1 MKYYLLILFALITIV
16 TSCGKHD
23 YINAIPANS
32 TAIISANATDITEE
46 QSPFASLLT
55 MLFDNNVQYIKGI
68 DVTKEIYLFAA
79 GDGNIGVCAPIA
91 DNDDFNEFVT
101 GLINLGILKNH
112 KELDNKEF
120 YTLKNQWV
128 LGYDNST
135 LLIIGPVTGAEAE
148 SHLRRRMSRL
158 MEKDDNE
165 SIKNSMLWQHLQEQ
179 KGDTR
184 MVALA
189 SSLPEQIA
197 LAATL
202 GAPKGTSADDVLLE
216 AELTYKDGVLQLLGT
231 TCSYNPNIKQAL
243 KETQAL
249 YRPITADWQKF
260 TGDTT
265 AIGIF
270 VNVDGEKFIP
280 CLQRNKALNTM
291 LMGTDS
297 YDIIRNSNGNIGIF
311 TDFKQQK
318 DGESTFSA
326 RVQKLPD
333 DENKQ
338 GKDKLIVVVN
348 IEALS
353 TPMKQVIAP
362 CIGNIKKIIYNMRVE

>member
-1 MKYYLLILFALITIV
+1 MKYYLLILFALITVV
-16 TSCGKHD
+16 TSCSKHD
-23 YINAIPANS
+23 YVNAIPRNS
-32 TAIISANATDITEE
+32 TAIISTNATDITEK

-55 MLFDNNVQYIKGI
+55 MLFDNNVQHIKGI
-68 DVTKEIYLFAA
+68 DIAKEIYLFAS

-91 DNDDFNEFVT
+91 DSNDFNDFITE
-101 GLINLGILKNH
+101 LINLGILKNH
-112 KELDNKEF
+112 KELDNKDF
-120 YTLKNQWV
+120 YTLKDQWI

-135 LLIIGPVTGAEAE
+135 LLIIGPVTGTEAEA
-148 SHLRRRMSRL
+148 HLRRRMSRL

-165 SIKNSMLWQHLQEQ
+165 SVKSSMLWQHLQEQ
-179 KGDTR
+179 KGGTR

-189 SSLPEQIA
+189 SSLPEQIS

-216 AELTYKDGVLQLLGT
+216 AELTYKDGVLQLFGT
-231 TCSYNPNIKQAL
+231 TSSYNPNIKQAL
-243 KETQAL
+243 KETQTL
-249 YRPITADWQKF
+249 YRPITADWQNL

-270 VNVDGEKFIP
+270 VNVEGEKFIP

-297 YDIIRNSNGNIGIF
+297 YDIIRNSNGNISIF
-311 TDFKQQK
+311 TDLKQRK

-338 GKDKLIVVVN
+338 GKDRLIVVVN

-353 TPMKQVIAP
+353 TPMKQIIAP
-362 CIGNIKKIIYNMRVE
+362 CIGNVKKIIYNMRAD